1 MLSIENLSV
10 GFVGC
15 SPAVIEASL
24 AVSSGRRLL
33 ICGAAGSGKTTL
45 LNAAAGII
53 PRLVRPE
60 VFSGN
65 IDFDD
70 RPVSSITN
78 AEWFGAVSIVAQN
91 VEDQLWDL
99 SVEDLLA
106 FPLENR
112 AVEKHQIRGR
122 IQDLLSSLE
131 LNDLRGRRVL
141 TLSGGERRM
150 VAIAA
155 ALAAAP
161 RLLVLDEPTTGL
173 DPAAR
178 QRLVRILE
186 KLRSEIPALLISEQ
200 DPASVSDI
208 VDEIALLKSGTLSP
222 TALKDALLDQEKV
235 WVDAGILPP
244 RRRRAIRQSTTQTTT
259 LLSVSG
265 LKTML
270 TRSDG
275 RPVLENIDF
284 SIRAGEIIGLI
295 GRNGAG
301 KTTLFQ
307 SILGLAKIAS
317 GSLVIEGQD
326 AAGWTPARR
335 ARSIAY
341 LPQNMRRVLFNMTL
355 LQEVTFAITASTS
368 IPKDPTVIERAKG
381 FLAKYGL
388 AGFEEANPFA
398 LSSRQQALLGLA
410 CADAAGSPI
419 AILDEPLLA
428 RDLQGRRMLD
438 LFLDDAALAG
448 RAVMLISHDLELVAE
463 AASRVLVL
471 DQGYMAFN
479 GPTDEAWQSKSYQ
492 MLQWPKP
499 SFQPSME
506 ASHALS

>member
-1 MLSIENLSV
+1 VLSIRNLCV
-10 GFVGC
+10 GFGGS

-24 AVSSGRRLL
+24 AVRAGCRLL

-65 IDFDD
+65 IDFND
-70 RPVSSITN
+70 RPVNSIPSD
-78 AEWFGAVSIVAQN
+78 EWFGAVSIVAQN

-99 SVEDLLA
+99 SVEDLIA

-112 AVEKHQIRGR
+112 AVKKQQIRER

-161 RLLVLDEPTTGL
+161 RLLVLDEPTIGL

-186 KLRSEIPALLISEQ
+186 KLRTEIPALLISEQ
-200 DPASVSDI
+200 DPTSVSAV
-208 VDEIALLKSGTLSP
+208 VDEIALLNSGMLSP
-222 TALKDALLDQEKV
+222 AAPKDALLDQETV
-235 WVDAGILPP
+235 WLNAGTLPP
-244 RRRRAIRQSTTQTTT
+244 RRHRTIRQSAVQSIT
-259 LLSVSG
+259 LLSTSG
-265 LKTML
+265 LRTRL

-275 RPVLENIDF
+275 RPVLEDINF
-284 SIRAGEIIGLI
+284 NIRAGEIVGLI

-307 SILGLAKIAS
+307 SILGLAGIVN
-317 GSLVIEGQD
+317 GSIFIQGQD
-326 AAGWTPARR
+326 AARWTPARR

-355 LQEVTFAITASTS
+355 LQELTFAITASTS
-368 IPKDPTVIERAKG
+368 TPKDPTVNEEAKAY
-381 FLAKYGL
+381 LAKYGL
-388 AGFEEANPFA
+388 EGLEETNPFA
-398 LSSRQQALLGLA
+398 LSSRQQALLGLS
-410 CADAAGSPI
+410 CADAARSSI

-428 RDLQGRRMLD
+428 RDLHGRRMLD
-438 LFLDDAALAG
+438 LFLNEAASTG
-448 RAVMLISHDLELVAE
+448 RAVMLISHDLELIAE
-463 AASRVLVL
+463 AASRVLLL
-471 DQGYMAFN
+471 DQGRITFD
-479 GPTDEAWQSKSYQ
+479 GPTDDVWQSESYGS
-492 MLQWPKP
+492 LSWAKP
-499 SFQPSME
+499 RFELNME
-506 ASHALS
+506 SRHALS

>member
-1 MLSIENLSV
+1 MLSIRNLNV
-10 GFVGC
+10 GFGGG

-70 RPVSSITN
+70 RPVSSIPTDQ
-78 AEWFGAVSIVAQN
+78 WFGVVSIVTQN

-99 SVEDLLA
+99 SVEDLIA

-112 AVEKHQIRGR
+112 PVEKHQIRER
-122 IQDLLSSLE
+122 IKDLLSSLE

-161 RLLVLDEPTTGL
+161 RLLVLDEPTIGL

-178 QRLVRILE
+178 QRLVRILQ
-186 KLRSEIPALLISEQ
+186 KLHAEIPALLISEQ
-200 DPASVSDI
+200 DPASVSEV
-208 VDEIALLKSGTLSP
+208 VDEIALLQSGTLSP
-222 TALKDALLDQEKV
+222 AAPKAALLDQEAV
-235 WVDAGILPP
+235 WIDAGVLPP
-244 RRRRAIRQSTTQTTT
+244 RRRRAIRQSTLQLTT

-265 LKTML
+265 LKTRL
-270 TRSDG
+270 TRTDG
-275 RPVLENIDF
+275 RAVLENINF
-284 SIRAGEIIGLI
+284 NIRAGEIIGLI

-307 SILGLAKIAS
+307 SILGLVKIAS
-317 GSLVIEGQD
+317 GSLVIGGQD

-368 IPKDPTVIERAKG
+368 IAKDPTVIDRAKG

-471 DQGYMAFN
+471 DQGYIAFD